1 MKINQQKLIS
11 IISIALDSDSITLES
26 NINNTEGW
34 DSLTQLSILTE
45 LDDALD
51 GKVTDIKGIAD
62 VESVEHIINLL
73 RENALFE

>member
-1 MKINQQKLIS
+1 MKLNQQKLIS

-26 NINNTEGW
+26 TINNTDGW

-62 VESVEHIINLL
+62 VESVKQIINLL

>member
-1 MKINQQKLIS
+1 MKLNQQKLIS

-26 NINNTEGW
+26 TINNTEGW

-62 VESVEHIINLL
+62 VESVEQIINLL

>member
-1 MKINQQKLIS
+1 MKLNQHKLIS

-26 NINNTEGW
+26 TINNTEGW

-62 VESVEHIINLL
+62 VESVEQIINLL

>member
-1 MKINQQKLIS
+1 MKLNQQKLIS
-11 IISIALDSDSITLES
+11 IINIALDSDSITLES
-26 NINNTEGW
+26 TINNTEGW
-34 DSLTQLSILTE
+34 DSLSQLSILTE

-62 VESVEHIINLL
+62 VESVEQIINLL

>member
-1 MKINQQKLIS
+1 MIHEEIINEAATVIS
-11 IISIALDSDSITLES
+11 VALDSDSITLES

-51 GKVTDIKGIAD
+51 GKVTCA
-62 VESVEHIINLL
+62 
-73 RENALFE
+73 RE